1 MVRLLGTLVLV
12 TILLMGPAACSP
24 ETQKG
29 TEATDEDHG
38 RDATVSE
45 GETTAE
51 SVAASWDYVALGD
64 SLAAGV
70 GAERGYVE
78 RYADHLRTDTGA
90 RVAVLNLGV
99 SGQTSTELLESLRE
113 DRSMREALR
122 GAEVITLNI
131 GINDLGRAGEAH
143 ENGAC
148 GGVDNEECLRA
159 AVEEVK
165 GNWEEIVAEISGLRP
180 AGNTIIRTAGLG
192 YAPRVGGIYGPYLD
206 EVNRHIATTATE
218 SGILYAEIHLGEEGM
233 SPDGVH
239 PNDTGYEAIARE
251 LRGLGYGPLASG

>member
-1 MVRLLGTLVLV
+1 MASLLKTLVLV
-12 TILLMGPAACSP
+12 TALLAGLAACSP
-24 ETQKG
+24 ETEKG
-29 TEATDEDHG
+29 SRVTDEDHG
-38 RDATVSE
+38 EGATISG

-78 RYADHLRTDTGA
+78 RYADQLRTDTGA
-90 RVAVLNLGV
+90 RVGVVNLGV
-99 SGQTSTELLESLRE
+99 SGQTSAELLRSLRE
-113 DRSMREALR
+113 DRTTRAALR
-122 GAEVITLNI
+122 GAEVVTLNI

-143 ENGAC
+143 ENGSC
-148 GGVDNEECLRA
+148 GGTDNEECLRV

-165 GNWEEIVAEISGLRP
+165 GNWEAIVAEITSLRP
-180 AGNTIIRTAGLG
+180 ADSTIIRTAGLG
-192 YAPRVGGIYGPYLD
+192 YVPRAGGIYGPYLD
-206 EVNRHIATTATE
+206 EVNRHIARTATE

-239 PNDTGYEAIARE
+239 PNDAGYEVIARE
-251 LRGLGYGPLASG
+251 LRELGYAPLRPR